1 MSNIIEVSKLSVF
14 YGQNQKALD
23 NVSFTLKNTTI
34 CALVGPNGA
43 GKSTLFKSLMGFV
56 QSQEGQITIAGNDIK
71 TALKAGLISYVPQ
84 SEDVDWD
91 FPILVK
97 DVVMQGRFNNMGF
110 LRRPKKH
117 DHQAVRAALERVDML
132 DFAERQIAALS
143 GGQKKR
149 VFIARALAQGA
160 QIILLDEPFTGVDV
174 KTEYAIIELILLLKK
189 EGKLVLVSTHD
200 LGSIPDYC
208 DKALLINQKLIAEGS
223 VTEVFTPENLQYAFG
238 GVLRH
243 SKLPKHMRSGHEEE
257 IVILSDD
264 EKPIIFWNDKKSKS
278 EGEDD

>member
-1 MSNIIEVSKLSVF
+1 MNKIIEVSNLSVF
-14 YGQNQKALD
+14 YNQDQKVLD
-23 NVSFTLKNTTI
+23 NVSFSLEDTNI

-56 QSQEGQITIAGNDIK
+56 QSKEGDIKIAGNDIK
-71 TALKAGLISYVPQ
+71 TALKKGLVSYVPQ

-91 FPILVK
+91 FPILVQ
-97 DVVMQGRFNNMGF
+97 DVVMQGRFNTMGF
-110 LRRPKKH
+110 LRRPKKE
-117 DHQAVRAALERVDML
+117 DKQAVISALNRVDML
-132 DFAERQIAALS
+132 DFAKRQIGALS

-160 QIILLDEPFTGVDV
+160 KIILLDEPFTGVDV

-189 EGKLVLVSTHD
+189 EGNLVLVSTHD

-208 DKALLINQKLIAEGS
+208 DKALLIHQNLIAEGS
-223 VTEVFTPENLQYAFG
+223 VTEVFTPQNLQRAFG
-238 GVLRH
+238 GILRH
-243 SKLPKHMRSGHEEE
+243 SKLPKHMRNENEED

-264 EKPIIFWNDKKSKS
+264 EKPIIFRGNPKAKGKKDK
-278 EGEDD
+278 